1 MTRDELVQA
10 AIEALAAA
18 NFTTYVDNRGKRD
31 AVDGSL
37 AKAVPIVVD
46 TVLAKL
52 GAAPVI
58 PRHADGRPVH
68 VTSTDVDIHDVSYTA
83 TTFFEE

>member
-1 MTRDELVQA
+1 MNRDELVQA
-10 AIEALAAA
+10 AIEALDAD
-18 NFTTYVDNRGKRD
+18 NPGSTYIDTEID
-31 AVDGSL
+31 CVDGSL
-37 AKAVPIVVD
+37 TDVVRAVVD

-52 GAAPVI
+52 GATPVI

-83 TTFFEE
+83 TTFFDE

>member
-1 MTRDELVQA
+1 VTRDELVQA
-10 AIEALAAA
+10 AIEALGDV
-18 NFTTYVDNRGKRD
+18 NFRLWDEDPVEP
-31 AVDGSL
+31 L
-37 AKAVPIVVD
+37 IAKVAEIVVD

>member
-1 MTRDELVQA
+1 M
-10 AIEALAAA
+10 
-18 NFTTYVDNRGKRD
+18 
-31 AVDGSL
+31 
-37 AKAVPIVVD
+37 D

-52 GAAPVI
+52 GATPVI

>member
-1 MTRDELVQA
+1 MNRDELVQA
-10 AIEALAAA
+10 AIEALGDV
-18 NFTTYVDNRGKRD
+18 NFRLWDED
-31 AVDGSL
+31 PEEPL
-37 AKAVPIVVD
+37 IAKVAGIVVD

-52 GAAPVI
+52 GATPVI